1 MSGRISPRETKKKNA
16 RLSPRETV
24 PRSYMDEPP
33 AFSFKHLQK
42 SHCFSKCNAEEKRD
56 FAESIYKRKE
66 LSWSQLVQ
74 GARHGLGSE
83 KITQGL
89 KVEVPPEFSGV
100 QLIAFRFSGKKPMIG
115 FRERDVFYVL
125 WFDRDFT
132 VYAH

>member
-1 MSGRISPRETKKKNA
+1 MGDRIRSREAKKTDTRLLPRETA
-16 RLSPRETV
+16 

-42 SHCFSKCNAEEKRD
+42 SHCFSKCSTEEKRD
-56 FAESIYKRKE
+56 FAESVFKRKD
-66 LSWSQLVQ
+66 LSWSRLVQ
-74 GARHGLGSE
+74 ESRHGLGSE
-83 KITQGL
+83 KITHGL
-89 KVEVPPEFSGV
+89 KTEVPPEFGSV
-100 QLIAFRFSGKKPMIG
+100 QLLAFRFSGKKPMIG